1 MSSSSIFSFFSGILM
16 AVFLLLLFGEK
27 PRIALMNRS
36 QWLADH
42 PRGYVLAIVLSAV
55 ALLSIGYLL
64 SVKFP

>member
-1 MSSSSIFSFFSGILM
+1 MSSSTIFGFFSGVLM
-16 AVFLLLLFGEK
+16 GVFFLLLFAEK
-27 PRIALMNRS
+27 PRLAMMSRS

>member
-1 MSSSSIFSFFSGILM
+1 MSSSTIFSVFSGFLM
-16 AVFLLLLFGEK
+16 GVFLVLLFGEK
-27 PRIALMNRS
+27 PRVALMNRS